1 MTKITHKPLIQK
13 SGNFENNYEVTG
25 NNIDSLVEHCLPL
38 IREKS
43 KSFYEK
49 ELREK
54 LETYGK
60 AFIDVHAGKGTT
72 YEVVLKQVKVTKRFV
87 SDGKRYRVVL
97 DGKSVTLFL
106 QGNKECLAGTLCNS
120 GESLLSVGKHLLN
133 LYNKTNSSKTIEEMF
148 G

>member
-1 MTKITHKPLIQK
+1 MTHKPLIQK
-13 SGNFENNYEVTG
+13 SDNFENNYEVTG

-49 ELREK
+49 NIREN

-72 YEVVLKQVKVTKRFV
+72 YEVVLKQPKVTKRFV

-106 QGNKECLAGTLCNS
+106 QGNKEVLVGS
-120 GESLLSVGKHLLN
+120 SRSEGESLLSAGKSMLE
-133 LYNKTNSSKTIEEMF
+133 YYQKNKFFENN
-148 G
+148 